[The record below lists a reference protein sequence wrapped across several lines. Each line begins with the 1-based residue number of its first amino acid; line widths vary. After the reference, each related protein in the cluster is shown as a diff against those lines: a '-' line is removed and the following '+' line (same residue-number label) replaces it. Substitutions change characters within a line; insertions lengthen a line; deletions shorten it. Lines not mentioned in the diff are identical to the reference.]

1 MAGAALPG
9 DALKPACSQ
18 RQEEA
23 KETIADVVGFFV
35 VVFEEK

>member
-23 KETIADVVGFFV
+23 EETIADVVGFFV